1 MIETKRHTEHITTS
15 VIAGVVDAELE
26 IVRSLCRTAST
37 SLLFLSFAVDLYSLK
52 FLPPATGLIIGYRD
66 FLNHRLM
73 KEMFYELK
81 HKAELVLDE
90 SVATKG
96 RPRSFKIVVA
106 ALFAIDVIA
115 FITFCII
122 KLTA

>member
-1 MIETKRHTEHITTS
+1 MQRFSKS
-15 VIAGVVDAELE
+15 SA
-26 IVRSLCRTAST
+26 
-37 SLLFLSFAVDLYSLK
+37 
-52 FLPPATGLIIGYRD
+52 
-66 FLNHRLM
+66 M
-73 KEMFYELK
+73 KEMLYELK

-96 RPRSFKIVVA
+96 RPKSFKIIVA

-122 KLTA
+122 KLIAQ

>member
-1 MIETKRHTEHITTS
+1 
-15 VIAGVVDAELE
+15 
-26 IVRSLCRTAST
+26 
-37 SLLFLSFAVDLYSLK
+37 
-52 FLPPATGLIIGYRD
+52 
-66 FLNHRLM
+66 M

-81 HKAELVLDE
+81 HKAELVLEE

-106 ALFAIDVIA
+106 TLLTIDVIA

-122 KLTA
+122 KLAAQ